1 MGNPAAVIARQ
12 TVAKA
17 TALGATA
24 PSRAPVIRAP
34 LALRARPGKVGR
46 APSVAP
52 GPHSAMGAP
61 RPAYTKSRP
70 HVPAASSVAAR
81 GPSSS
86 PPPPP
91 RPLLRLLLFFFF
103 FLSVFDPDVAQAAS
117 SPPERR
123 TSCRQNHL
131 WGPAGIR
138 ERERR
143 ESSQLGRRRPG
154 LRAPGEGKHARTGAA
169 AGAKKNARAGAHR
182 RAPRPLRPCPELT
195 DERQVPSGPRLTAW
209 RLVPSGTALT
219 AERPVSSG
227 PSFTNLRR
235 VPLDPAPARARS
247 RVRGTRAPTT
257 RRRGHG
263 DTRRAGLRALLRPV
277 SPPSGLGGGPGRLLT
292 APRPTA
298 KYPQPSPPEFRTAH
312 YRPRGPVQAW
322 APALRLWSLLC

>member
-12 TVAKA
+12 TLAKA

-24 PSRAPVIRAP
+24 PSRAPAIRAP
-34 LALRARPGKVGR
+34 LALRARPGEVGR
-46 APSVAP
+46 APPVAP

-70 HVPAASSVAAR
+70 HVPAASSIAAR
-81 GPSSS
+81 GPSSL

-91 RPLLRLLLFFFF
+91 PQLLPLLLFFFF
-103 FLSVFDPDVAQAAS
+103 FLSIFDPDVAHAAS

-131 WGPAGIR
+131 WGPAGIG
-138 ERERR
+138 EREERAV
-143 ESSQLGRRRPG
+143 SLGG
-154 LRAPGEGKHARTGAA
+154 GAPGCGHLGKENTPRTGAA

-195 DERQVPSGPRLTAW
+195 DERHVPSGPRLTAW

-219 AERPVSSG
+219 AERLLSSG

-247 RVRGTRAPTT
+247 RVRGTRAPTP

-298 KYPQPSPPEFRTAH
+298 KYPQPLPPELRTAH
-312 YRPRGPVQAW
+312 YRPRGPVQAS
-322 APALRLWSLLC
+322 ALALWSLLC